1 MMFIAVF
8 SGRKRKKK
16 NFQKNFH
23 TLPFFPWEFIDYY
36 LSFKYCFLKNW
47 TNKLKK
53 NNSVLTMMAIYDC
66 WHCSWKYR
74 ENRISTTHIVLLMLE
89 KKNLKCSFSEIEK
102 KNQWWLKNTHSK
114 PKSEEKWNL
123 GICSKLQRLKKSTFF
138 EIYSNGLPFFS
149 KRRSFK
155 KNVDS

>member
-1 MMFIAVF
+1 MLCKQTAILPAERKQKHYYNQRLPIAWCLLLF
-8 SGRKRKKK
+8 FQEEKEKKD
-16 NFQKNFH
+16 FQKNFH

-53 NNSVLTMMAIYDC
+53 NNSVLTMMAICDCC

-102 KNQWWLKNTHSK
+102 KSVVVEEHAQWAKIWRIV
-114 PKSEEKWNL
+114 E
-123 GICSKLQRLKKSTFF
+123 
-138 EIYSNGLPFFS
+138 FS
-149 KRRSFK
+149 
-155 KNVDS
+155 

>member
-1 MMFIAVF
+1 MLCKQTAILPAERKTKTLLQPKASYRMMFIAVF
-8 SGRKRKKK
+8 SGRKRKKR
-16 NFQKNFH
+16 FSKNFH

-102 KNQWWLKNTHSK
+102 KSVVV
-114 PKSEEKWNL
+114 EEHA
-123 GICSKLQRLKKSTFF
+123 Q
-138 EIYSNGLPFFS
+138 
-149 KRRSFK
+149 
-155 KNVDS
+155 

>member
-1 MMFIAVF
+1 MLCKQTAILPAERKQKHYYNQRLPIAWCLLLF
-8 SGRKRKKK
+8 FQEEKEKK

-89 KKNLKCSFSEIEK
+89 KK
-102 KNQWWLKNTHSK
+102 K
-114 PKSEEKWNL
+114 PKIFLLRNWKKISGGWRTRTVSQN
-123 GICSKLQRLKKSTFF
+123 LKKSG
-138 EIYSNGLPFFS
+138 I
-149 KRRSFK
+149 
-155 KNVDS
+155 